1 MFLSPV
7 VLPSLAVAGRRHLLS
22 RGHSWFVAF
31 LFLLAGT
38 LVPVA
43 SAQGPTITS
52 SPVANA
58 VSGLSFSYT
67 ITASGSPTSFG
78 ADALLPDWSVDSAT
92 GVITGMPV
100 GTGVFTLLLNATNA
114 GGTGWK
120 ALTLTVLP
128 PGTPLTPAVF
138 PPVPVIGQQPESV
151 TILRG
156 SSHTLRV
163 TANETMQTWGLFTYR
178 WFKDDVFIASGMGCV
193 IPNAQASDVGT
204 YWVVVSNTNGS
215 VTSNRVTVAVADRP
229 TITSSPPPQTVA
241 LGSTTTFTVG
251 ASGTGLS
258 YSWTKDGG
266 PVSSRASVQ
275 GNRLVITGVQ
285 ASDAGLYGVIVYNA
299 VDSISTWTRLT
310 TIIPPEIVQQ
320 PASRNLALG
329 QSYQINFDTRGDLPM
344 THQWSKNGQPIAGA
358 TTGSLRFESVTM
370 ADAGDYQVTV
380 ANPSGSVTSQ
390 VARLRVGIG
399 PTITTAL
406 QETQFLIGA
415 PFSLSVAA
423 TGDAPLTYEWRKN
436 FGPIAGATSSTL
448 TLVNPQATDSGDYAV
463 TVTNTWGSVTSSARI
478 TVTANPVNITLTGP
492 FTKTYDGQP
501 LTVSATTVP
510 SGLPVEFS
518 YFYASGN
525 IAPGPPTTPGTYRVV
540 ARVLG
545 NGYNS
550 NTQADLRI
558 LPVMTTPVV
567 RGLQQVYDGKPKIVR
582 IAIPEGQPVR
592 PEFINVPWPQDA
604 GVYPFRLRLSDGTT
618 LALDGPRE
626 YALVVEKV
634 AQAITFAATP
644 AALAVGAAF
653 SVQATATSGLPVTV
667 DVESGNATLNGAQL
681 TLNDPAPVTLRAT
694 QAGDKNHHAT
704 TETLVL
710 FATKQTQ
717 TIAFAALS
725 DRLLSNTPVSLTA
738 SASSGLAVSFEIVG
752 GPATMAGSTLVFT
765 GYEGVVTVRA
775 VQAGNASF
783 NAAASV
789 VRSFSVLTA
798 QRPFITAQPVSR
810 TVPLGE
816 PVNFSIGATAPGPL
830 EYVWMRNGTAL
841 GQSLPNGAVFTL
853 NRVLQDNAGTY
864 AVAVF
869 HGSSCILTQPA
880 TLTVVVPPNPAA
892 VLPEIRGI
900 TPAQALRVGDSVS
913 LGIDDNSSFSFG
925 IYQWFKDGQP
935 IAGATN
941 RSFNGFYRP
950 LARYRFIATD
960 AGSYHVTL
968 TNAFGTA
975 TSPVTTLS
983 VAPGYDPL
991 KAPLMV
997 DASPDAWPTV
1007 GGSATLSITALGDG
1021 LTYRWHKDGVPIAGA
1036 TNASYTIS
1044 NAQVADSGAYGVS
1057 VTNPLEYN
1065 DGFAYRVAVRTG
1077 TERGTPFSEVPPPGN
1092 PDGTGTT
1099 GVAPA
1104 ITARPLDG
1112 YYDPGTRVVLSVTAE
1127 GTDPLSYQWRRGS
1140 SPIAG
1145 ATDATL
1151 VFPSIQTS
1159 DADYY
1164 TVKVTNAFGLAEGTG
1179 RVQVYSG
1186 PLMPATPPAITSAPV
1201 AQSVV
1206 ESATAIFTVDVTG
1219 SQPLSFQWR
1228 KNGQPLADGHQRVLT
1243 LTNVRLSDAGNY
1255 EVAIVN
1261 PFGAVTSVPVTLSVS
1276 PSIPDTQPVAGT
1288 WADRGIGGATP
1299 AGSATVANGVVT
1311 LRAAGADIWD
1321 VSDAFHFRYQ
1331 ALTGD
1336 GEIVARVTQLE
1347 NTHAWAKA
1355 GVMIRES
1362 LEPGARNA
1370 LVFVNASYIAMLQSR
1385 AATNGTTELGA
1396 AQWLSAPRWLRLV
1409 RAGTTVTGYQSDNGT
1424 TWVSLGTAQ
1433 VALPATVYIGLAATS
1448 HANGTLTTA
1457 LFDQVAITGTTT
1469 TPTTPVS
1476 GAPAAPTGLVATPL
1490 SSTAVSLRW
1499 VDASSNETGFELQ
1512 RSTDGVTFATVLT
1525 VGADV
1530 TTTGNSGL
1538 TAGTLYH
1545 YRIRAIRGPEAS
1557 AYSAVATLTTQ
1568 AATTPPSTPA
1578 GTWQTLDIGGVAAAG
1593 SASEAGG
1600 VITLMGSGSDIWES
1614 GDEFRFRYQAFT
1626 GDGEIVV
1633 RVTGLTNTHA
1643 WAKAG
1648 VMIREDLSASAR
1660 NAFLGFTPNFG
1671 VVMQRRATA
1680 GAASETAGGGGSS
1693 STTPRWLRLTR
1704 VGSTITGFQSTD
1716 GVAWTPVGTIT
1727 LPLPSS
1733 VFIGLAVTSHND
1745 GTLATATFDQLSL
1758 TGGTIP
1764 VVPPVTLAAP
1774 TNLAATASSST
1785 TVALAWTD
1793 LAVTETGFEIERS
1806 TDNVSF
1812 SAAGTAAANTASAT
1826 ISGLAPQTTYYFRV
1840 RAVQGLVAS
1849 LYSTAAPVTTPAA
1862 PPTSQPGSWSTQDI
1876 GPVAT
1881 AGSASETGGVVTLR
1895 ASGADIWDAA
1905 DEFHFRYQA
1914 LTGDGEIIARVTGLT
1929 NTNPWAKAGVMLRE
1943 SLTPGSRHAFMCV
1956 AAEMGAAFQYR
1967 AATSSASQSVS
1978 GTPSSALPRWVRL
1991 LRAGNVITG
2000 YESTNGTTW
2009 TTVGSTTLAWGATVQ
2024 VGLAATSHND
2034 GTLTTATFD
2043 SIVVTA
2049 GTPPGTT
2056 TPVTPPISTVISAP
2070 SNLVATA
2077 ISPTQIDLAWADNSD
2092 NETDFRLER
2101 STDNL
2106 NFTLLPPSLTPRNA
2120 TRCSETGLT
2129 AGTTYYYRIRA
2140 LGTNNLLSG
2149 YSNIA
2154 TATTTAAPPVS
2165 TAWSNG
2171 DVGAVGVAGSI
2182 ETGTSSITIRGAG
2195 TDIWDGSD
2203 SFRFLYRALPG
2214 DCTVEAQVASFTAAH
2229 AWAKAGVMIRESLA
2243 PGARNVFLAL
2253 TPGNGLGLQ
2262 QRQLTDGATSFAPGP
2277 WGATVPYWVRLVRAG
2292 SQITSYVSPDGV
2304 TWTQLSV
2311 VTFPTGSAL
2320 VGFAVTSHDNRQLAT
2335 AVFNDPFIR

>member
-1 MFLSPV
+1 MLAQSSPPQIV
-7 VLPSLAVAGRRHLLS
+7 RQPSPQVAWAGSSGSTQFEVGADGTPPLRYQ
-22 RGHSWFVAF
+22 WFKDGT
-31 LFLLAGT
+31 LLAGRTQEIVSLTNVT
-38 LVPVA
+38 LD
-43 SAQGPTITS
+43 Q
-52 SPVANA
+52 
-58 VSGLSFSYT
+58 
-67 ITASGSPTSFG
+67 
-78 ADALLPDWSVDSAT
+78 
-92 GVITGMPV
+92 
-100 GTGVFTLLLNATNA
+100 A
-114 GGTGWK
+114 GGY
-120 ALTLTVLP
+120 
-128 PGTPLTPAVF
+128 AV
-138 PPVPVIGQQPESV
+138 
-151 TILRG
+151 
-156 SSHTLRV
+156 RV
-163 TANETMQTWGLFTYR
+163 TNDY
-178 WFKDDVFIASGMGCV
+178 
-193 IPNAQASDVGT
+193 
-204 YWVVVSNTNGS
+204 GS
-215 VTSNRVTVAVADRP
+215 VTSTAATLTVRDFRIVTQPAAQVASPGASVTFSIEVFSTDPVSYQWHGENGRITGATGPSLTLPNVQATDAGRYHVELSTAYAGKGSDRVTLTVTSAPVFTTPPRPQSVAAGGRATLAGFVIGMEP
-229 TITSSPPPQTVA
+229 
-241 LGSTTTFTVG
+241 F
-251 ASGTGLS
+251 S
-258 YSWTKDGG
+258 YQWFKDGA
-266 PVSSRASVQ
+266 PV
-275 GNRLVITGVQ
+275 
-285 ASDAGLYGVIVYNA
+285 
-299 VDSISTWTRLT
+299 
-310 TIIPPEIVQQ
+310 
-320 PASRNLALG
+320 
-329 QSYQINFDTRGDLPM
+329 
-344 THQWSKNGQPIAGA
+344 AGA
-358 TTGSLRFESVTM
+358 TNHQIVF
-370 ADAGDYQVTV
+370 AA
-380 ANPSGSVTSQ
+380 A
-390 VARLRVGIG
+390 ARSDEGPYTLRVWNSIG
-399 PTITTAL
+399 SITS
-406 QETQFLIGA
+406 E
-415 PFSLSVAA
+415 PVVLSVV
-423 TGDAPLTYEWRKN
+423 GISIVGVR
-436 FGPIAGATSSTL
+436 
-448 TLVNPQATDSGDYAV
+448 
-463 TVTNTWGSVTSSARI
+463 
-478 TVTANPVNITLTGP
+478 
-492 FTKTYDGQP
+492 TKTYDGQP
-501 LTVSATTVP
+501 LSVSATTDP
-510 SGLPVEFS
+510 SGLAVSMRYTRTNGF
-518 YFYASGN
+518 AMT
-525 IAPGPPTTPGTYRVV
+525 GPPVDPGTYYAHATVSDLPYHGVV
-540 ARVLG
+540 SAE
-545 NGYNS
+545 
-550 NTQADLRI
+550 LRI
-558 LPVMTTPVV
+558 LPITTTPTVL
-567 RGLQQVYDGKPKIVR
+567 GLQQVYDGRPKIAR
-582 IAIPEGQPVR
+582 ISIPQGDR
-592 PEFINVPWPQDA
+592 IWPEYRNGVPLEA
-604 GVYPFRLRLSDGTT
+604 GIYPFGLRADDTIRV
-618 LALDGPRE
+618 ALDGPPE
-626 YALVVEKV
+626 YMLVVEK
-634 AQAITFAATP
+634 APQAIAFVPLP
-644 AALAVGAAF
+644 AALALGTAF
-653 SVQATATSGLPVTV
+653 SVQATATSGLPVTLAIA
-667 DVESGNATLNGAQL
+667 SGNATLTGTQL
-681 TLNDPAPVTLRAT
+681 TLLDAGPVTVRAS
-694 QAGDKNHHAT
+694 QPGDRNRHAT

-710 FATKQTQ
+710 AAAKQTQ
-717 TIAFAALS
+717 SIAFAPLP
-725 DRLLSNTPVSLTA
+725 DRLLSLTPIALTA
-738 SASSGLAVSFEIVG
+738 SASSGLPVSFEIAG
-752 GPATMAGSTLVFT
+752 GPATIAGSTLVFA
-765 GYEGVVTVRA
+765 GYEGIVTIRA
-775 VQAGNASF
+775 IQAGNGTY

-810 TVPLGE
+810 TVHSDQSAT
-816 PVNFSIGATAPGPL
+816 FTIGATAPGPL
-830 EYVWMRNGTAL
+830 TYIWMRNGVPITTSAPI
-841 GQSLPNGAVFTL
+841 GGSFTINL
-853 NRVLQDNAGTY
+853 TVPETVTHY
-864 AVAVF
+864 SVAVF
-869 HGSSCILTQPA
+869 HGSSC
-880 TLTVVVPPNPAA
+880 TVTDAASLVVELPPNPATTPPA
-892 VLPEIRGI
+892 ITGI
-900 TPAQALRVGDSVS
+900 TPSQALRVGDWIN
-913 LGIDDNSSFSFG
+913 LLTSSTGFG
-925 IYQWFKDGQP
+925 RYQWFKDGKP
-935 IAGATN
+935 IPDATDS
-941 RSFNGFYRP
+941 SFNGFRRT
-950 LARYRFIATD
+950 LADRRFTAAD
-960 AGSYHVTL
+960 AGQYHLVL
-968 TNAFGTA
+968 ANSAGTA
-975 TSPVTTLS
+975 TSAPTLLS
-983 VAPGYDPL
+983 LAPGYDEG
-991 KAPLMV
+991 KAPLIV
-997 DASPDAWPTV
+997 EVSPDAWSLS
-1007 GGSATLSITALGDG
+1007 GGTATLFVTAMGEG
-1021 LTYRWHKDGVPIAGA
+1021 LTYRWFRAKDGTTIAGA
-1036 TNASYTIS
+1036 TSATLTFA
-1044 NAQVADSGAYGVS
+1044 NAQPADSGGYGVFI
-1057 VTNPLEYN
+1057 TNRLEHYS
-1065 DGFAYRVAVRTG
+1065 DFRFLLAVRSG
-1077 TERGTPFSEVPPPGN
+1077 NERGAPFTEVPVGGST
-1092 PDGTGTT
+1092 DGTGTT

-1112 YYDPGTRVVLSVTAE
+1112 YYDPGMRVVLSVTAE
-1127 GTDPLSYQWRRGS
+1127 GTGPLSYQWRRGS

-1151 VFPSIQTS
+1151 VFASIQTS

-1164 TVKVTNAFGLAEGTG
+1164 TVKVTNAFGMAESTG

-1201 AQSVV
+1201 AQSAV
-1206 ESATAIFTVDVTG
+1206 EGATAIFTVDVTG

-1228 KNGQPLADGHQRVLT
+1228 KNGQPLGDGHQRVLT
-1243 LTNVRLSDAGNY
+1243 LANVRLSDAGNY

-1299 AGSATVANGVVT
+1299 AGSATVVNGVVT

-1336 GEIVARVTQLE
+1336 GEIVARLTQLE

-1370 LVFVNASYIAMLQSR
+1370 LAFVNASYIAMLQSR

-1448 HANGTLTTA
+1448 HANGMLTTA

-1499 VDASSNETGFELQ
+1499 IDASSNETGFELQ
-1512 RSTDGVTFATVLT
+1512 RSTDGDTFATVLT

-1557 AYSAVATLTTQ
+1557 AYSAVATVTTQ
-1568 AATTPPSTPA
+1568 VATTPPSTPA

-1600 VITLMGSGSDIWES
+1600 AITLMGSGSDIWES
-1614 GDEFRFRYQAFT
+1614 GDEFRYRYQAFT

-1633 RVTGLTNTHA
+1633 RITGLTNTHA

-1648 VMIREDLSASAR
+1648 VMIRDDLSASAR

-1671 VVMQRRATA
+1671 VVMQRRAAA
-1680 GAASETAGGGGSS
+1680 GAASETAGGGGGS

-1716 GVAWTPVGTIT
+1716 GLAWTPVGTIT

-1758 TGGTIP
+1758 TGGNTP
-1764 VVPPVTLAAP
+1764 VVPPGALAAP

-1785 TVALAWTD
+1785 TVALVWTD
-1793 LAVTETGFEIERS
+1793 LATTETGFEIERS

-1812 SAAGTAAANTASAT
+1812 SASGNATANATSAT

-1862 PPTSQPGSWSTQDI
+1862 PPTSLPGSWSTQDI
-1876 GPVAT
+1876 GTVAT

-1929 NTNPWAKAGVMLRE
+1929 NTHPWAKAGVMLRE
-1943 SLTPGSRHAFMCV
+1943 SLAPGSRHAFMCV
-1956 AAEMGAAFQYR
+1956 AAGMGAAFQYR
-1967 AATSSASQSVS
+1967 AATSGASQSAS
-1978 GTPSSALPRWVRL
+1978 GTPSSTLPRWVRL

-2009 TTVGSTTLAWGATVQ
+2009 TTVGTVTLGWGATVQ

-2056 TPVTPPISTVISAP
+2056 NPVTPPISTAISAP

-2077 ISPTQIDLAWADNSD
+2077 ISTTQIDLSWADNSD

-2101 STDNL
+2101 SADNL

-2120 TRCSETGLT
+2120 TRYAETGLT

-2140 LGTNNLLSG
+2140 LGTNNQLSG
-2149 YSNIA
+2149 YSNTA

-2171 DVGAVGVAGSI
+2171 DIGAVGVAGSI
-2182 ETGTSSITIRGAG
+2182 ETGTSSITIRGSGA
-2195 TDIWDGSD
+2195 DIWDGSD
-2203 SFRFLYRALPG
+2203 SFRFLYRTLPG

-2229 AWAKAGVMIRESLA
+2229 GWAKAGVMIRESLA

-2262 QRQLTDGATSFAPGP
+2262 QRQSTGDATSFAPGP

-2292 SQITSYVSPDGV
+2292 NQITSYVSRDGV

-2320 VGFAVTSHDNRQLAT
+2320 VGFAVTSHDNSQLAT